1 MTKKGRALWPSFWP
15 LSPLRRASRP
25 TYMGKKGKG
34 KKGKGKKEAA
44 PDPNVLPNAIRL
56 AVLGGDVSAVEAW
69 LLGGGK
75 VNAVNLS
82 LVPDRGKTMLML
94 AARSGIEYL
103 VNLLLMRGAAVN
115 SQDPSGTTAL
125 MFAASVGHVSV
136 MRRLLWFGANPRLGN
151 YSGQGPLQWAEARG
165 HESCVAII
173 KEVDPEWCKPVWL
186 DAPPKAPPGP
196 GIWAGV
202 FSSPSRPGSAHF

>member
-1 MTKKGRALWPSFWP
+1 
-15 LSPLRRASRP
+15 
-25 TYMGKKGKG
+25 MGKKGKG

-56 AVLGGDVSAVEAW
+56 AVLGGDVGAVEAW

-115 SQDPSGTTAL
+115 SQDPSGTTAI
-125 MFAASVGHVSV
+125 MFAASGGHVSV